1 MFAKQTALNN
11 AVSNLG
17 KDASDANQ
25 SVYDTALSAYN
36 AAYAEYAKAENIYK
50 QAKDNWINDCVAAQ
64 GYEQGVGD
72 KFAGL
77 LDAYEVLNHQA
88 TGDTSDKYGWSQRQ
102 LLYAVQD
109 SVINPTAGSI
119 SDVKTSNIT
128 ANNVTLY
135 TANGSFGEVVD
146 TQKTVIKIADMFDE
160 TNTAIESDLQKLVQA
175 RADDVTWGNEYI
187 TIERTVPI
195 SITLNDNETGE
206 VTLIAPNAENVYMI
220 AKDSAMNL
228 SQIVTSGDVRLL
240 AHEGINGTEKD
251 GSGNVIAPTI
261 IGNNVTLEGG
271 AGDIYALVG
280 LLNNGK
286 VNANTA
292 ANLYLNQY
300 VEVGTSSNA
309 KTSSRLVPEGSILN
323 ENFVIGS
330 LAAKEIYITAVG
342 DVVSGQDE
350 IDDTGVSEFSNVS
363 YINAGKSLNITTP
376 GSVGT
381 ACEGLRIKNSG
392 AQVNIAADGAMY
404 LEAKQDGTLVLG
416 NITDV
421 NDEAINDSLTI
432 NSEGSVQLGVS
443 DDETTAI
450 NETAFVKAKD
460 QEISVTAAKDIIF
473 GGKVEAETLTAHSHA
488 GDIRQTAT
496 SADDLLVV
504 NSLTVAAV
512 QGSIILDNVHNQIK
526 QLDLITLG
534 QDLGVNVNQE
544 NFVVDLGEVA
554 NNAGG
559 NLSVENTKAGGTITV
574 ETGDGVNVYGNVT
587 IAADG
592 NVTINEGAVIQT
604 NKANSDNDVLLAD
617 TGDVNIISN
626 SGNVVVNGTIEASA
640 TESGSADVIVRARN
654 NAIINAE
661 VTATNDVKLDA
672 VTAEVNAKVTAGND
686 VKLDATTA
694 EVNAEVKAD
703 NDVSVNVSDNALVNA
718 DILAK
723 HDVDIISDKDVTINA
738 SATVTAGNEAKLDVV
753 SDANIDGTIDA
764 NSVVVQVK
772 DGNVNLGAESELLAD
787 ETASIE
793 NINGDIFGADG
804 SLVQAGTEESVN
816 GTVSI
821 VATNGDIDLYEVL
834 AGNDASI
841 VANSDNVSLH
851 QINGQIVALTTR
863 GEEATLRVENALV
876 GTNLEIN
883 SNDSAIGNIEQRE
896 GATGAL
902 NVELAAGDPNKPMN
916 NIELTFAEMSNGV
929 AFDNLW
935 TNNATIS
942 VASGELHLPK
952 LAVLDEATFTA
963 SGYETTVYGAPPVRN
978 DSNAIYWYN
987 VVKNNP
993 ADNINAWYD
1002 NNASDNWMN
1011 LHFAADGATQ
1021 YSNGVLLY
1029 LDNYYYVYD
1038 QRFTAVDHLN
1048 ERLVRNAN
1056 EVYVKTF
1063 TPEISYYRRYA
1074 LYDLP
1079 KFDYEEAGEEDII
1092 VETI

>member
-1 MFAKQTALNN
+1 M
-11 AVSNLG
+11 
-17 KDASDANQ
+17 
-25 SVYDTALSAYN
+25 
-36 AAYAEYAKAENIYK
+36 
-50 QAKDNWINDCVAAQ
+50 
-64 GYEQGVGD
+64 
-72 KFAGL
+72 
-77 LDAYEVLNHQA
+77 
-88 TGDTSDKYGWSQRQ
+88 
-102 LLYAVQD
+102 
-109 SVINPTAGSI
+109 
-119 SDVKTSNIT
+119 
-128 ANNVTLY
+128 
-135 TANGSFGEVVD
+135 
-146 TQKTVIKIADMFDE
+146 
-160 TNTAIESDLQKLVQA
+160 
-175 RADDVTWGNEYI
+175 
-187 TIERTVPI
+187 
-195 SITLNDNETGE
+195 
-206 VTLIAPNAENVYMI
+206 
-220 AKDSAMNL
+220 
-228 SQIVTSGDVRLL
+228 
-240 AHEGINGTEKD
+240 
-251 GSGNVIAPTI
+251 
-261 IGNNVTLEGG
+261 
-271 AGDIYALVG
+271 
-280 LLNNGK
+280 
-286 VNANTA
+286 
-292 ANLYLNQY
+292 
-300 VEVGTSSNA
+300 
-309 KTSSRLVPEGSILN
+309 
-323 ENFVIGS
+323 
-330 LAAKEIYITAVG
+330 
-342 DVVSGQDE
+342 
-350 IDDTGVSEFSNVS
+350 
-363 YINAGKSLNITTP
+363 
-376 GSVGT
+376 
-381 ACEGLRIKNSG
+381 
-392 AQVNIAADGAMY
+392 
-404 LEAKQDGTLVLG
+404 
-416 NITDV
+416 
-421 NDEAINDSLTI
+421 
-432 NSEGSVQLGVS
+432 
-443 DDETTAI
+443 
-450 NETAFVKAKD
+450 
-460 QEISVTAAKDIIF
+460 
-473 GGKVEAETLTAHSHA
+473 
-488 GDIRQTAT
+488 
-496 SADDLLVV
+496 
-504 NSLTVAAV
+504 
-512 QGSIILDNVHNQIK
+512 
-526 QLDLITLG
+526 
-534 QDLGVNVNQE
+534 
-544 NFVVDLGEVA
+544 
-554 NNAGG
+554 
-559 NLSVENTKAGGTITV
+559 
-574 ETGDGVNVYGNVT
+574 
-587 IAADG
+587 
-592 NVTINEGAVIQT
+592 
-604 NKANSDNDVLLAD
+604 AD

-672 VTAEVNAKVTAGND
+672 
-686 VKLDATTA
+686 TTA
-694 EVNAEVKAD
+694 EVNAEVEAD
-703 NDVSVNVSDNALVNA
+703 NDVSINVSDNALVNA

-723 HDVDIISDKDVTINA
+723 HNVDIISDKDVTINA
-738 SATVTAGNEAKLDVV
+738 SATVTAGNEAKLDIV
-753 SDANIDGTIDA
+753 SDANVGGTIDA

-841 VANSDNVSLH
+841 VANSGNVSLH

-883 SNDSAIGNIEQRE
+883 SNDSAIGNIEQRDDV
-896 GATGAL
+896 TDAL
-902 NVELAAGDPNKPMN
+902 KVELAAGDPNKPMN

-963 SGYETTVYGAPPVRN
+963 SGYKTTVYGAPPVRN

-1002 NNASDNWMN
+1002 NNASGNWMN

-1048 ERLVRNAN
+1048 ERLARNAN

-1063 TPEISYYRRYA
+1063 TPDISYYRRYA

>member
-1 MFAKQTALNN
+1 M
-11 AVSNLG
+11 
-17 KDASDANQ
+17 
-25 SVYDTALSAYN
+25 
-36 AAYAEYAKAENIYK
+36 
-50 QAKDNWINDCVAAQ
+50 
-64 GYEQGVGD
+64 
-72 KFAGL
+72 
-77 LDAYEVLNHQA
+77 
-88 TGDTSDKYGWSQRQ
+88 
-102 LLYAVQD
+102 
-109 SVINPTAGSI
+109 
-119 SDVKTSNIT
+119 
-128 ANNVTLY
+128 
-135 TANGSFGEVVD
+135 
-146 TQKTVIKIADMFDE
+146 
-160 TNTAIESDLQKLVQA
+160 
-175 RADDVTWGNEYI
+175 
-187 TIERTVPI
+187 
-195 SITLNDNETGE
+195 
-206 VTLIAPNAENVYMI
+206 
-220 AKDSAMNL
+220 
-228 SQIVTSGDVRLL
+228 
-240 AHEGINGTEKD
+240 
-251 GSGNVIAPTI
+251 
-261 IGNNVTLEGG
+261 
-271 AGDIYALVG
+271 
-280 LLNNGK
+280 
-286 VNANTA
+286 
-292 ANLYLNQY
+292 
-300 VEVGTSSNA
+300 
-309 KTSSRLVPEGSILN
+309 
-323 ENFVIGS
+323 
-330 LAAKEIYITAVG
+330 
-342 DVVSGQDE
+342 
-350 IDDTGVSEFSNVS
+350 
-363 YINAGKSLNITTP
+363 
-376 GSVGT
+376 
-381 ACEGLRIKNSG
+381 
-392 AQVNIAADGAMY
+392 
-404 LEAKQDGTLVLG
+404 
-416 NITDV
+416 
-421 NDEAINDSLTI
+421 
-432 NSEGSVQLGVS
+432 
-443 DDETTAI
+443 
-450 NETAFVKAKD
+450 
-460 QEISVTAAKDIIF
+460 
-473 GGKVEAETLTAHSHA
+473 
-488 GDIRQTAT
+488 
-496 SADDLLVV
+496 
-504 NSLTVAAV
+504 
-512 QGSIILDNVHNQIK
+512 
-526 QLDLITLG
+526 
-534 QDLGVNVNQE
+534 
-544 NFVVDLGEVA
+544 
-554 NNAGG
+554 
-559 NLSVENTKAGGTITV
+559 
-574 ETGDGVNVYGNVT
+574 
-587 IAADG
+587 
-592 NVTINEGAVIQT
+592 
-604 NKANSDNDVLLAD
+604 AD
-617 TGDVNIISN
+617 TGDVNIISH
-626 SGNVVVNGTIEASA
+626 SGDVVVDGKIEASA

-672 VTAEVNAKVTAGND
+672 TTAEVNTKVTAGND

-694 EVNAEVKAD
+694 EVNAEVEAD
-703 NDVSVNVSDNALVNA
+703 DDVSINVSDNALVNA

-723 HDVDIISDKDVTINA
+723 HNVDIISDKDVTINA
-738 SATVTAGNEAKLDVV
+738 SATVTAGNEAKLDIV
-753 SDANIDGTIDA
+753 SDANVGGTIDA

-841 VANSDNVSLH
+841 VANSGNVSLH

-963 SGYETTVYGAPPVRN
+963 NGYKTTVYGAPPVRN

-1002 NNASDNWMN
+1002 NNASGNWMN

-1048 ERLVRNAN
+1048 ERLARNAN

-1063 TPEISYYRRYA
+1063 TPDISYYRRYA